1 MEPSRSVLVAG
12 GVVAAALA
20 VFYFA
25 WPRDRVAPAPAASAP
40 SIVAE
45 PAPPLVEKPAVAT
58 TGIASATAAPSPAP
72 ISDDAAPST
81 LAEAMKSP
89 DPFVRRSAIEAALA
103 RKDTSALPTIAR
115 VDLTENGYVAASAI
129 DATGKLAA
137 LASEPEKRDAV
148 RTLRGWLEQ
157 ETRRKSR
164 DAMGNTSIL
173 VDSLADTRS
182 PEAIPPLVA
191 ALDSA
196 SLPLHIETRIVDAL
210 AALDAKQAAP
220 SVERFVARVTA
231 LKPSDE
237 MQQALAK
244 EAIETA
250 NAALAKW
257 RGVQ

>member
-1 MEPSRSVLVAG
+1 MEPSRAVLVSG
-12 GVVAAALA
+12 GVVVAAL
-20 VFYFA
+20 VTFYLA
-25 WPRDRVAPAPAASAP
+25 WPRDRGAPAPATSAP
-40 SIVAE
+40 IVAE
-45 PAPPLVEKPAVAT
+45 PAPPVVEKPAVAAT
-58 TGIASATAAPSPAP
+58 TVASTSAVPAAAPAVADAAASA
-72 ISDDAAPST
+72 
-81 LAEAMKSP
+81 LEEAMKSP
-89 DPFVRRSAIEAALA
+89 DPFVRRSAIESALA

-148 RTLRGWLEQ
+148 RTLKGWLEQ
-157 ETRRKSR
+157 ESKRKSR

-173 VDSLADTRS
+173 VDSLADTQS

-196 SLPLHIETRIVDAL
+196 SLPLHIETRIVEAL

-244 EAIETA
+244 EALETA
-250 NAALAKW
+250 NATLAKW